1 MPLSYQTLHSSDQLQ
16 IQRIACRPETRRRS
30 AEEYA
35 PANIVVFPLHGV
47 FMKHHARGG
56 EVLVAS
62 GSALFFNAGEP
73 YRISHPTGCGDDCL
87 VLEVPG
93 GPGAFRRSHTSIDPR
108 TLLHARSLWTLLQA
122 ERDELE
128 IETTAFE
135 LFDNIVAPS
144 FSDAAASR
152 DRRVAGRRRER
163 VHAAALALA
172 AAPQRRWT
180 LPQLAEHVH
189 SSQFHLARAFREQMG
204 ESIHRYLVRARLAS
218 ALEIV
223 MDSDTPLTEVAIQLN
238 FATPSHFAAAFR
250 NAYRVTPTA
259 VRNAARGRGGSKL
272 RTILTA
278 QDSRSS

>member
-1 MPLSYQTLHSSDQLQ
+1 MSLSFQTLHSSAQLQ

-47 FMKHHARGG
+47 FMKHHACGG

-87 VLEVPG
+87 VLEVPE
-93 GPGAFRRSHTSIDPR
+93 GPGGFRRSHASIDPR

-122 ERDELE
+122 QRDDLE

-135 LFDNIVAPS
+135 LFDQIVAPL
-144 FSDAAASR
+144 FADEPAPR
-152 DRRVAGRRRER
+152 DHRLACRRREQ

-172 AAPQRRWT
+172 AAPDRRWT
-180 LPQLAEHVH
+180 LPQLAQHVH
-189 SSQFHLARAFREQMG
+189 SSQFHLARAFREEMG

-223 MDSDTPLTEVAIQLN
+223 MDSDTPLTAIATQLN

-259 VRNAARGRGGSKL
+259 VRNAARGRGAGKL

-278 QDSRSS
+278 QNLRSS

>member
-1 MPLSYQTLHSSDQLQ
+1 MSLIFQTLHSSTQLQ
-16 IQRIACRPETRRRS
+16 IQRIACRPETRACS

-35 PANIVVFPLHGV
+35 PANILVFPLRGV

-56 EVLVAS
+56 EVLAAS

-87 VLEVPG
+87 VLEVPE
-93 GPGAFRRSHTSIDPR
+93 GPPAFRRTHASIDPR

-135 LFDNIVAPS
+135 LFGDVVAGAEVDEP
-144 FSDAAASR
+144 ARR
-152 DRRVAGRRRER
+152 DRRVAGRRREQ
-163 VHAAALALA
+163 VHAAAIALA
-172 AAPQRRWT
+172 AAPERRWR
-180 LPQLAEHVH
+180 LPELARYVH

-204 ESIHRYLVRARLAS
+204 ESIHGYLLRAKLAN
-218 ALEIV
+218 ALELV
-223 MDSDTPLTEVAIQLN
+223 MDSDTPLTEVAAQLD

-250 NAYRVTPTA
+250 NSYRVTPSA
-259 VRNAARGRGGSKL
+259 LRAAARGRRSKL

-278 QDSRSS
+278 QPRRTS

>member
-1 MPLSYQTLHSSDQLQ
+1 MSLTFQTLHTSTQLQ
-16 IQRIACRPETRRRS
+16 IQRIACRPETRACS

-35 PANIVVFPLHGV
+35 PANILVFPLRGV
-47 FMKHHARGG
+47 FMKHHACGG

-87 VLEVPG
+87 VIEVPE
-93 GPGAFRRSHTSIDPR
+93 GPCAFRHTHASIDPR

-135 LFDNIVAPS
+135 LFGDVVDRAHADEPAP
-144 FSDAAASR
+144 R
-152 DRRVAGRRRER
+152 DRRATRRREQ
-163 VHAAALALA
+163 VHAAAIALA
-172 AAPQRRWT
+172 AAPDRRWT
-180 LPQLAEHVH
+180 LPQLARYVH
-189 SSQFHLARAFREQMG
+189 SSQFHLARAFRGQMG
-204 ESIHRYLVRARLAS
+204 ESIHRYLLRARLAN
-218 ALEIV
+218 ALAVV
-223 MDSDTPLTEVAIQLN
+223 MDSDTPLTEIAAQLH

-250 NAYRVTPTA
+250 NAYRVTPSE
-259 VRNAARGRGGSKL
+259 VRAAARGRRGKL

-278 QDSRSS
+278 LQGRSS

>member
-1 MPLSYQTLHSSDQLQ
+1 MSLTFQTLHSSTQLQ
-16 IQRIACRPETRRRS
+16 IQRIACRPETRARS

-35 PANIVVFPLHGV
+35 PANILVFPLQGV
-47 FMKHHARGG
+47 FMKHHACGG

-87 VLEVPG
+87 LIEVPE
-93 GPGAFRRSHTSIDPR
+93 GPPAFRRTHASIDPR

-135 LFDNIVAPS
+135 LFGDVVDRAQADEPAP
-144 FSDAAASR
+144 R
-152 DRRVAGRRRER
+152 DRRAAGRRREQ
-163 VHAAALALA
+163 VHAAAIALA
-172 AAPQRRWT
+172 AAPDRRWT
-180 LPQLAEHVH
+180 LPQLARYVH
-189 SSQFHLARAFREQMG
+189 SSQFHLARAFRGQMG
-204 ESIHRYLVRARLAS
+204 ESIHRYLLRARLAN
-218 ALEIV
+218 ALAIV
-223 MDSDTPLTEVAIQLN
+223 MDSDTSLTEIAAQLN

-250 NAYRVTPTA
+250 NAYRVTPSA
-259 VRNAARGRGGSKL
+259 VRAAARGRRGKL

-278 QDSRSS
+278 PPSRTS